1 MYATLSGAYQY
12 TVKYKKALGLLSF
25 KNQKSNKPR
34 VVFEK
39 YVTNKLH
46 FSFFNNVGMMLVPF
60 TFLKSE
66 TVWFKLSFV
75 LRPSI
80 VENCPETWNL
90 IYSVSKLP

>member
-1 MYATLSGAYQY
+1 MLPIQTLEKTNQNDLCLRHNMYATLSGAYQY

-66 TVWFKLSFV
+66 TV
-75 LRPSI
+75 
-80 VENCPETWNL
+80 
-90 IYSVSKLP
+90 